1 LTTIFKE
8 CIIKYIVLVE
18 MNSAIF
24 RRGTRKGCGCT
35 GGALNTQNMMLQQQK
50 LNRFNKKIANMT
62 KRRFHPRQIAAEQK
76 LRNEQK
82 ALVNKLKAARN
93 ATASNAGIV
102 STIKN
107 KVQNAVKA
115 VTQQTNQVE
124 QSIARTNNVIQNQ
137 PMAVQQAVTT
147 ANNAVV
153 AANKVVNKAKQLAA
167 LANRVN
173 TLANQATSLQKNIK
187 SIVGGKRNRC
197 TRRK

>member
-1 LTTIFKE
+1 
-8 CIIKYIVLVE
+8 
-18 MNSAIF
+18 MNSALF

-35 GGALNTQNMMLQQQK
+35 GGSRSVNGQ
-50 LNRFNKKIANMT
+50 IANLT
-62 KRRFHPRQIAAEQK
+62 KSIAYLSKRRNDPLYRRQQAKNNAQIVAQTAKLRELQEQK
-76 LRNEQK
+76 RI
-82 ALVNKLKAARN
+82 A
-93 ATASNAGIV
+93 ASNAGIV

-115 VTQQTNQVE
+115 VTQQTNQVN

-153 AANKVVNKAKQLAA
+153 AANNAVNKAKQLAA
-167 LANRVN
+167 LANRAN
-173 TLANQATSLQKNIK
+173 ALAKNIR
-187 SIVGGKRNRC
+187 STIVGGKRNRR